1 MFDGESFLKAGWIH
15 SLKLHQFSKGDSSQF
30 LILGKVIVFVFS
42 VIRCIKIFLTF
53 QVKHSQRMSASSLSP
68 WVIIENS
75 GVVVAAHCT
84 CMAG

>member
-1 MFDGESFLKAGWIH
+1 M
-15 SLKLHQFSKGDSSQF
+15 
-30 LILGKVIVFVFS
+30 FS
-42 VIRCIKIFLTF
+42 VIHCIKVFLNF

-75 GVVVAAHCT
+75 GIVVAAHGT

>member
-1 MFDGESFLKAGWIH
+1 M
-15 SLKLHQFSKGDSSQF
+15 
-30 LILGKVIVFVFS
+30 FS
-42 VIRCIKIFLTF
+42 VIHCIKIFLTF